1 MQTTKRPRKPIPK
14 MDRVKPVRTR
24 EERCY
29 TKLDRLPVG
38 RSGVQPRRCLKAL
51 REGSGSVDGRKRVR
65 RVRSNALR
73 SVKVRRVDRNVAEV
87 SGCGRVRS
95 PQDLSETGERET
107 VKMADRKSELL
118 QVARA
123 LIAKKGL
130 ADVTTNHIA
139 QAAGISRGTLYHH
152 FESKEAILD
161 ALVEKISA
169 EQYERARL
177 TAQDS
182 TKPARER
189 LLRTIMSLNVGT
201 GPDTAILEHL
211 NSPKNIV
218 LHQKIEREMLAILP
232 SILAPIVEDGN
243 REGVFNT
250 PFAYETMEML
260 VSYVLLVLDGGPDLD
275 ETESTR
281 KLAAL
286 VTNVERMLGAKEG
299 TLSELLAQIAPPPPN
314 PSSGS

>member
-1 MQTTKRPRKPIPK
+1 
-14 MDRVKPVRTR
+14 
-24 EERCY
+24 
-29 TKLDRLPVG
+29 
-38 RSGVQPRRCLKAL
+38 
-51 REGSGSVDGRKRVR
+51 
-65 RVRSNALR
+65 
-73 SVKVRRVDRNVAEV
+73 
-87 SGCGRVRS
+87 
-95 PQDLSETGERET
+95 
-107 VKMADRKSELL
+107 MADRKSELL